1 VIDRAEIYVRAGDG
15 GRGTIS
21 FRREKYVP
29 RGGPDGGD
37 GGRGGDVALTA
48 DRSVTTL
55 AAFRRKRR
63 FIAGSGGN
71 GAGAKKHGAN
81 GDDIIIH
88 VPLGT
93 VVQKKADGGVA
104 PVADVRGGGLG
115 GGGGGGGGG
124 GRGNARFATSV
135 HQAPRMAERG
145 EPGGEATLVLDLKLL
160 ADVGLLGFPNA
171 GKSTLLRAISAAR
184 PKVAAY
190 PFTTLEPV
198 LGVAEFGGRSFVVAD
213 IPGLI
218 EGAHHGAGLGHDFL
232 RHIERTRVLV
242 HLVDGT
248 SPEPE
253 KNVAQLNSELSLFNE
268 ALAGKPQV
276 LAVNKIDIEEVRARI
291 PELGKALSQ
300 AGVPLHFIS
309 AATGEGVPEL
319 MRETAALLAAGEAH
333 VPSAE
338 PEYKV
343 FRPQPRARVSV
354 SRGDGAFVVTGP
366 GIERMVAMADLEN
379 PEARAWLWRQLRRL
393 GVTRALER
401 AGAKPSDRIRIG
413 KRELEWE

>member
-1 VIDRAEIYVRAGDG
+1 VIDQAEIYVKAGDG
-15 GRGTIS
+15 GRGAIS

-37 GGRGGDVALTA
+37 GGRGGSVVLTA
-48 DRSVTTL
+48 DRSVSTL
-55 AAFRRKRR
+55 AFFRRKRR
-63 FIAGSGGN
+63 FLATNGGN

-81 GDDIIIH
+81 GEDIIVR

-93 VVQKKADGGVA
+93 VAQRKKDSGLE
-104 PVADVRGGGLG
+104 PVADLSRDGQSVVVVRGGR
-115 GGGGGGGGG
+115 G

-145 EPGGEATLVLDLKLL
+145 EAGEEATLMLDLKLL
-160 ADVGLLGFPNA
+160 ADIGLVGFPNA
-171 GKSTLLRAISAAR
+171 GKSTLLRAISAAH

-198 LGVAEFGGRSFVVAD
+198 LGVAEVGRRSFVVAD

-218 EGAHHGAGLGHDFL
+218 EGAHRGAGLGHDFL

-253 KNVAQLNSELSLFNE
+253 RTVAQLNSELELFNE
-268 ALAGKPQV
+268 ALALKPQV
-276 LAVNKIDIEEVRARI
+276 LAVNKIDIEDVRARI
-291 PELGKALSQ
+291 GKLREALAR
-300 AGVPLHFIS
+300 AGAPVHFIS

-319 MRETAALLAAGEAH
+319 MRATAALLAAEEAH
-333 VPSAE
+333 APSPE

-343 FRPQPRARVSV
+343 FRPQPRARLSV
-354 SRGDGAFVVTGP
+354 APADGGFVVTGR
-366 GIERMVAMADLEN
+366 GIERMVAMADLGN

-393 GVTRALER
+393 GVTKALER

-413 KRELEWE
+413 STELEWE

>member
-1 VIDRAEIYVRAGDG
+1 MIDQAEIYVKAGDG
-15 GRGTIS
+15 GRGAIS

-37 GGRGGDVALTA
+37 GGRGGDVVLTA
-48 DRSVTTL
+48 DRSMSTL

-63 FIAGSGGN
+63 FIAESGGN

-81 GDDIIIH
+81 GEDIVVR
-88 VPLGT
+88 VPVGT
-93 VVQKKADGGVA
+93 VVQRKTDSGLEIIADLARDGQSLVVA
-104 PVADVRGGGLG
+104 RGGR
-115 GGGGGGGGG
+115 G

-145 EPGGEATLVLDLKLL
+145 EAGGEADLLLDLKLL
-160 ADVGLLGFPNA
+160 ADVGLVGLPNA

-198 LGVAEFGGRSFVVAD
+198 LGVAEVGGRSFVVAD

-248 SPEPE
+248 SSEPE
-253 KNVAQLNSELSLFNE
+253 KNVTQLNSELGLFNE
-268 ALAGKPQV
+268 ALALKPQV

-291 PELGKALSQ
+291 GELREALLG
-300 AGVPLHFIS
+300 AGAPVHFIS

-319 MRETAALLAAGEAH
+319 LRAAAALLAAGVAR

-354 SRGDGAFVVTGP
+354 SRGDGGFVVTGP
-366 GIERMVAMADLEN
+366 GIERMVAMADLDN

-401 AGAKPSDRIRIG
+401 AGAKPSDRVRVG
-413 KRELEWE
+413 KTELEWE